1 MSRLAAKRLS
11 LSAPVPAQSPNA
23 RSTDL
28 RGRIIG
34 IVVILIIFT
43 LFAWVFALMVS
54 HVYPV
59 LLGTAVVA
67 YTLGL
72 RHAVDADHLAAIDN
86 ATRKL
91 MQDGQKPITVGL
103 FFSLGHSSVV
113 VLATVVIAFAASAL
127 ESHLQSAKAIGGLIG
142 TSVSAAFLFA
152 IAFANVLILMGV
164 FRAFQ
169 RVKNG
174 ESVFEEE
181 LDIMLANFGILRR
194 VFKPIFGVIRSSWHL
209 FPIGFLFGLGF
220 DTATEI
226 GVLGISAAG
235 AAEGLPIWSILVFP
249 ALFTAAMTLIDT
261 INNILVMG
269 AYDWAFAKPIRKL
282 YYNMIITFVSVVVA
296 FTVGGIEVLGVIGN
310 KLGLDQ
316 GFWAIIAKLN
326 ANFGAL
332 GYLIIVIFV
341 MVWLLSVLVYVAKGY
356 DRIEVTRA

>member
-1 MSRLAAKRLS
+1 
-11 LSAPVPAQSPNA
+11 
-23 RSTDL
+23 
-28 RGRIIG
+28 
-34 IVVILIIFT
+34 
-43 LFAWVFALMVS
+43 
-54 HVYPV
+54 
-59 LLGTAVVA
+59 
-67 YTLGL
+67 
-72 RHAVDADHLAAIDN
+72 
-86 ATRKL
+86 

-174 ESVFEEE
+174 EPVFEED

-235 AAEGLPIWSILVFP
+235 AAEGLPIWSILVLP

-282 YYNMIITFVSVVVA
+282 YYNMIITFVSVVIA

-316 GFWAIIAKLN
+316 GFWAIIATLN

-341 MVWLLSVLVYVAKGY
+341 MVWLLSVLVYIVKGY